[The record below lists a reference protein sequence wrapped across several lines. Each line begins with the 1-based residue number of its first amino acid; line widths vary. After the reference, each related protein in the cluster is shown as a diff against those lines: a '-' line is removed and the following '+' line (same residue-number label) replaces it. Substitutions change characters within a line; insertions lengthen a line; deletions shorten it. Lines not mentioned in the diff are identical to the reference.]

1 MGEFDSYFS
10 LSELLKQIHDYHA
23 YFCIPGT
30 RFKLEI
36 VVLYWKVIEF
46 ISREKQNCLPTEF

>member
-36 VVLYWKVIEF
+36 ALLYWKVSEF
-46 ISREKQNCLPTEF
+46 ISRQNCLPTEF